1 MAQKGATRVVA
12 IGNVMF
18 VTDDLLN
25 SATPAISNGSLTMIS
40 NFPGNA
46 ELFMNSIYWLA
57 HQSHLIAA
65 SPRAT
70 VALRIKRM
78 SNTEEAF
85 VRLSSFAMP
94 AILAIAVGLIVFVAR
109 RRL

>member
-1 MAQKGATRVVA
+1 
-12 IGNVMF
+12 MF
-18 VTDDLLN
+18 ITDGLIN
-25 SATPAISNGSLTMIS
+25 ASTPAISNGQLAMIS

-78 SNTEEAF
+78 SGTEEAF

-94 AILAIAVGLIVFVAR
+94 AILAIAVGLMVFVAR
-109 RRL
+109 RRI